1 MKGKKIIKF
10 ISMSIFLVFIM
21 AYVIEKSGYYEYNLH
36 DKKNFTEK
44 EIKKFEDDVK
54 KGKDVDVYKYLKN
67 NKRDYSSNLTRAT
80 SNFSI
85 NLNDYLIKTIN
96 GTFDVISR
104 LIR

>member
-21 AYVIEKSGYYEYNLH
+21 AYVIEKSGYYEYNLQ
-36 DKKNFTEK
+36 DKKNLTEK
-44 EIKKFEDDVK
+44 EIKRFEEDVK

-85 NLNDYLIKTIN
+85 NLNDYLIRTIN

-104 LIR
+104 LIK